1 MKFFLTIAVCSF
13 LDTTCTPPITY
24 PNQFN
29 SWNDCMY
36 YAYKE
41 SGVILKHLNQD
52 MVEKNKLAT
61 KFTCEEVKLHGV
73 AQNTIYGI

>member
-1 MKFFLTIAVCSF
+1 
-13 LDTTCTPPITY
+13 
-24 PNQFN
+24 
-29 SWNDCMY
+29 MY

-41 SGVILKHLNQD
+41 SGVILKNLNQD